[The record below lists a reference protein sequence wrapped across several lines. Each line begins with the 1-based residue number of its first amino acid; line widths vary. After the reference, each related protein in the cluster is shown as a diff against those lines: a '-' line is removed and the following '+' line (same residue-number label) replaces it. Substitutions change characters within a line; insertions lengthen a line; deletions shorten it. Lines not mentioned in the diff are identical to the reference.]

1 MSELFDQ
8 FLIESRELLD
18 SVGASLLRLERN
30 LDDKASINELFR
42 AFHTLKGATALFDWP
57 AFTHLVHAAEDL
69 LASARSGDV
78 APTPDLIDRLFAVAD
93 QSARWVNHIEAHR
106 ELPADAGEQ
115 ARRLEEHLRAVPD
128 AGPDAA
134 LPDAFAWL
142 KDLPHEEREAL
153 RAAGSALTAVAY
165 DPDPECFFNGDDP
178 LALCRRIPR
187 LVLLRIEPVTPLPEL
202 TSLDPYRCLLRFRA
216 VSAAPV
222 GDVVPV
228 FRTAPDQVRIAP
240 VPPDLTGAPPTPT
253 PAVVPVHS
261 AATMA
266 EAILGEQRRIL
277 ALDATPAELEG
288 RLASVART
296 TANVL
301 MALGRIGEVAAVHA
315 AEASAQAVGRPGPLA
330 NHLATLLAA
339 VAVEAVEAKLAEPI
353 EPRTARRALRVEP
366 ERVDRLLALVG
377 ELAVAKN
384 RLPPL
389 VRQAEGDRTL
399 ARTLREV
406 ADTIDGLSAELQN
419 AVLRL
424 RMLPLATVLQPLP
437 RLVRDLG
444 QRLGKRIELQVSGE
458 RTEADKDVLD
468 VLGEPLIHLVR
479 NAVDHGIESP
489 ERRAAAGKPEAGT
502 IRIDAHQDKDS
513 VVVDISDD
521 GGGIDAAAV
530 RRKAV
535 ENGVLDAA
543 RAAALSDAEVLPLV
557 FLPGVSTAKAVTDVS
572 GRGVG
577 MDAVRTAVELAG
589 GRIEITSELG
599 RGTRVR
605 LILPLTMVITPV
617 MVVEAADGLFG
628 IPTATIVEVAKVP
641 AVDIRR
647 VKHAESVVL
656 RGQLIPVFRL
666 RRLLALPDGDSGD
679 AVATVLV
686 LRQDREP
693 VGLVVDGIRERL
705 DAVLKPLSG
714 VLATLRG
721 YSGTAELAD
730 GRLLPVINFRELL

>member
-18 SVGASLLRLERN
+18 TVGAGLLRLERN
-30 LDDKASINELFR
+30 LDDKATINELFR
-42 AFHTLKGATALFDWP
+42 AFHTMKGATALFDWP

-69 LASARSGDV
+69 LAAVRSGDV
-78 APTPDLIDRLFAVAD
+78 AVTPDLIDRLFAAAD
-93 QSARWVNHIEAHR
+93 QSARWVDHIEAHR
-106 ELPADAGEQ
+106 DLPADAGEQ
-115 ARRLEEHLRAVPD
+115 ARRLEESLRAAPE

-134 LPDAFAWL
+134 VLPDAFAWL
-142 KDLPHEEREAL
+142 KDLSHEEREAL
-153 RAAGSALTAVAY
+153 RTAGPALTAVAY

-187 LVLLRIEPVTPLPEL
+187 LVLLRVESVAPLPEL
-202 TSLDPYRCLLRFRA
+202 AALDPYRCLLRFRA

-222 GDVVPV
+222 GDVAPV

-240 VPPDLTGAPPTPT
+240 VPADLAGAPPTSA
-253 PAVVPVHS
+253 PAVAPVHS

-277 ALDATPAELEG
+277 ALEATPAELDG

-296 TANVL
+296 AGNVL
-301 MALGRIGEVAAVHA
+301 TALGREGEVAAVQA
-315 AEASAQAVGRPGPLA
+315 AAASAQAVGRPGPLA

-339 VAVEAVEAKLAEPI
+339 VAAEAVEAKLAEP
-353 EPRTARRALRVEP
+353 RAARRALRVEP

-389 VRQAEGDRTL
+389 VRQAESGRGL

-406 ADTIDGLSAELQN
+406 ADTIDGLSAELQD

-479 NAVDHGIESP
+479 NAVDHGIEPP
-489 ERRAAAGKPEAGT
+489 ERRTAAGKPEAGT
-502 IRIDAHQDKDS
+502 IRIDARQDKDRI
-513 VVVDISDD
+513 VVEISDD
-521 GGGIDAAAV
+521 GGGIDAAAL

-535 ENGVLDAA
+535 ENGVLDVA
-543 RAAALSDAEVLPLV
+543 RAEALSDAEALPLI
-557 FLPGVSTAKAVTDVS
+557 FLPGVSTAKAVSEIS

-589 GRIEITSELG
+589 GRIEIASDLG
-599 RGTRVR
+599 RGSRVR

-628 IPTATIVEVAKVP
+628 IPTSMVAEVAKVP
-641 AVDIRR
+641 APDIRQ
-647 VKHAESVVL
+647 VKHAESIVL

-666 RRLLALPDGDSGD
+666 RRLLALPDGEGGD

-686 LRQDREP
+686 LRLDREP

-730 GRLLPVINFRELL
+730 GRLLPVINLRELL